1 MRCRCSL
8 HVLFVL
14 LSFFAL
20 TGVAEASSG
29 VLVGNP
35 SVAGST
41 YSQGTEWAQAFEFTA
56 VASGPA
62 ASASV
67 YVDAGSSATSL
78 DAGLYNTAWGHPSKL
93 LAYGRLSSPKPGT
106 WNTINLSS
114 SPSVSS
120 SQTYWI
126 AVLATGGALTLSD
139 SSGSWH
145 CSEYPSQT
153 NLTSLP
159 ANWPSGSGSSAC
171 SLSAYVS
178 SSASPPASTVS
189 SPSNTA
195 APTISGTAQEGDTLT
210 TSNGSWSGSPTSYA
224 YQWEDCISRAGVA

>member
-56 VASGPA
+56 VASSPA

-78 DAGLYNTAWGHPSKL
+78 DAGLYNTCLGASEQAPGVRASL
-93 LAYGRLSSPKPGT
+93 L
-106 WNTINLSS
+106 
-114 SPSVSS
+114 SPSRVRGIRLTCHRRHRCQARRPTGSRCS
-120 SQTYWI
+120 RRV
-126 AVLATGGALTLSD
+126 VL
-139 SSGSWH
+139 
-145 CSEYPSQT
+145 
-153 NLTSLP
+153 
-159 ANWPSGSGSSAC
+159 
-171 SLSAYVS
+171 
-178 SSASPPASTVS
+178 
-189 SPSNTA
+189 
-195 APTISGTAQEGDTLT
+195 
-210 TSNGSWSGSPTSYA
+210 
-224 YQWEDCISRAGVA
+224 